1 MREGTTDIRTP
12 VRFLLN
18 LQLQQDEP
26 RYLGAD
32 FGVANINQYPIL
44 NQREAHKEIEIPFHK
59 SCGGDDLCESKL
71 QVRKFVLKQFYFKS
85 NYNPRKLIQEVDG
98 MKTAYDCNFYNIAI
112 VGLKSMLLLK

>member
-12 VRFLLN
+12 VKFLLT

-44 NQREAHKEIEIPFHK
+44 NQREAQKELEIPFQK

-71 QVRKFVLKQFYFKS
+71 QVRIPENSRF
-85 NYNPRKLIQEVDG
+85 
-98 MKTAYDCNFYNIAI
+98 
-112 VGLKSMLLLK
+112 LKSFKILIFLTTGPPVLAYIKIPGHVP

>member
-1 MREGTTDIRTP
+1 MKFCISSCFQETAYMREGTTDIRTP
-12 VRFLLN
+12 VRFLLT

-44 NQREAHKEIEIPFHK
+44 NQREAQKELEIPFQK

-71 QVRKFVLKQFYFKS
+71 QVRNFGYTSLAYSVKAITRIVT
-85 NYNPRKLIQEVDG
+85 
-98 MKTAYDCNFYNIAI
+98 KT
-112 VGLKSMLLLK
+112 L

>member
-1 MREGTTDIRTP
+1 MLAAVRRRSMHSTFCLLNAMIILFAILSRCFQETAYMREGTTDIRTP
-12 VRFLLN
+12 VRFLLT

-32 FGVANINQYPIL
+32 FGVSNINQYPIL

-71 QVRKFVLKQFYFKS
+71 QVNLSISF
-85 NYNPRKLIQEVDG
+85 
-98 MKTAYDCNFYNIAI
+98 M
-112 VGLKSMLLLK
+112 

>member
-12 VRFLLN
+12 VKFLLT

-44 NQREAHKEIEIPFHK
+44 NQREAQKELEIPFQK

-71 QVRKFVLKQFYFKS
+71 QVGIGDNKCNSYLDLQFLHRQTLTLS
-85 NYNPRKLIQEVDG
+85 NYQWVVLI
-98 MKTAYDCNFYNIAI
+98 
-112 VGLKSMLLLK
+112 

>member
-1 MREGTTDIRTP
+1 MREGTTDIRSP
-12 VRFLLN
+12 VRFLLT

-71 QVRKFVLKQFYFKS
+71 MVTFWEHINISYYAPSVF
-85 NYNPRKLIQEVDG
+85 
-98 MKTAYDCNFYNIAI
+98 DCN
-112 VGLKSMLLLK
+112 S

>member
-71 QVRKFVLKQFYFKS
+71 QVRKFVFKRIS
-85 NYNPRKLIQEVDG
+85 LRIQLTSGSEFRISG
-98 MKTAYDCNFYNIAI
+98 GGCY
-112 VGLKSMLLLK
+112 SLLL